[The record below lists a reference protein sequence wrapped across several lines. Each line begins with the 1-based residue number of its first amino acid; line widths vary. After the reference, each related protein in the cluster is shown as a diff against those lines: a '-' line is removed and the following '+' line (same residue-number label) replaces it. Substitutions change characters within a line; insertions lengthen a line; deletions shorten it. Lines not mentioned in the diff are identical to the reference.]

1 MKETVR
7 ETVTLFV
14 PEGYADADDFL
25 KDCQFER
32 AETPTPILLE
42 TLIKRLQWDGNE
54 ADLNT
59 ITIGEMRRAI

>member
-1 MKETVR
+1 MR

-14 PEGYADADDFL
+14 PDGYADAAEFL

-32 AETPTPILLE
+32 AEIPTQVLLE
-42 TLIKRLQWDGNE
+42 TLIKRLQWDGPE

-59 ITIGEMRRAI
+59 ITIGEIRRAV